1 MAAAGPPGDGA
12 APGPPTTREFQPRE
26 TSERRADGGLPA
38 APNRDSGAPEEPSD
52 GHAGDSARAVWQSLT
67 DEHDR
72 VAGNLNDTIV
82 RQMFAV
88 SMHLHIAL
96 TRIDDAHA
104 TERICHAIGGLDE
117 AIKDLRLTIFGFHQ
131 SELGPRPS
139 PCRHQQRS

>member
-1 MAAAGPPGDGA
+1 MAAAGSPGDGA
-12 APGPPTTREFQPRE
+12 APGPPTTGEIQPGE
-26 TSERRADGGLPA
+26 ASERRAGDGLPA
-38 APNRDSGAPEEPSD
+38 APNRDFGAPGEPPD
-52 GHAGDSARAVWQSLT
+52 GHAGDSARVWQSLT

-72 VAGNLNDTIV
+72 IAHNLNDTIV

-117 AIKDLRLTIFGFHQ
+117 AIKDLRITTFGFRR
-131 SELGPRPS
+131 SERTPRPS
-139 PCRHQQRS
+139 PCRHQQES